1 MDEAV
6 LNILREIEDPE
17 LGVNLVDL
25 GLVYA
30 AERAPL
36 RIDVRMT
43 ATSRS
48 CPLGEYLR
56 EEARAR
62 LLRAFPDTPDVDV
75 ELIWSPAWSPERMSA
90 AGRAELGL

>member
-1 MDEAV
+1 MDEQV
-6 LNILREIEDPE
+6 LEILSEIDDPE

-30 AERAPL
+30 ANRGL
-36 RIDVRMT
+36 RRIAVQLT

-48 CPLGEYLR
+48 CPLGEYIR
-56 EEARAR
+56 EEARAFPGIA
-62 LLRAFPDTPDVDV
+62 LLDV
-75 ELIWSPAWSPERMSA
+75 ELVWTPAWSPARMTS

>member
-1 MDEAV
+1 MDAQV
-6 LNILREIEDPE
+6 LEILRGIDDPE

-30 AERAPL
+30 ASRDPQ
-36 RIDVRMT
+36 RIAVQMT

-62 LLRAFPDTPDVDV
+62 LARAFPETDLLDV
-75 ELIWSPAWSPERMSA
+75 ELVWAPAWSPSRMTS